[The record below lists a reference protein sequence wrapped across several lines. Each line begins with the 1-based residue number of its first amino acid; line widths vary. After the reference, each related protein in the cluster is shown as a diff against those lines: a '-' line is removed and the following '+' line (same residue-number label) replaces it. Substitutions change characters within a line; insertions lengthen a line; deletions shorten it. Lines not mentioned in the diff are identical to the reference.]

1 MTLFSSYSQYNFG
14 TQQSTTQ
21 SQNVQQTQAS
31 AQHSSHQA
39 ASNGNKVSTSGNQMA
54 SDSLNSN
61 QNMSAPPLPPRKTS
75 PNVADSSVNRSLKP
89 TASVTVT
96 TSLVNLSTNLSS
108 ATSRSSENVT
118 TCEFDVPK
126 GNAPPV
132 PKHKTPTDA
141 NDADNE
147 RTSLTSIGDPAM
159 IIVGEA
165 ETITGI
171 IDTRPLEARK
181 PIVTGND
188 TSSTASDTNK
198 EQKLVTSNCAN
209 NVYHLKLSSNQQQQ
223 QQIQLNA
230 QRHQSYPNYTQ
241 SSQSSSNYRTAT
253 CMDDS
258 MLSKCKEYSDSSLIQ
273 GTKGKFQKS

>member
-1 MTLFSSYSQYNFG
+1 M
-14 TQQSTTQ
+14 
-21 SQNVQQTQAS
+21 QQTQNS
-31 AQHSSHQA
+31 AQHSSHQTA
-39 ASNGNKVSTSGNQMA
+39 GNGNKVSTSSNQLA
-54 SDSLNSN
+54 SDALNAN

-89 TASVTVT
+89 AASVTVT
-96 TSLVNLSTNLSS
+96 TSLVNLTTNLSS
-108 ATSRSSENVT
+108 AISRSSENVT

-132 PKHKTPTDA
+132 PKHKNQTDSTDA
-141 NDADNE
+141 DSE
-147 RTSLTSIGDPAM
+147 RTSLTSIEDPAL

-181 PIVTGND
+181 PIATGND
-188 TSSTASDTNK
+188 TSNNASDTNK

-209 NVYHLKLSSNQQQQ
+209 NLYHLKLSSNQQQQ

-258 MLSKCKEYSDSSLIQ
+258 MLNKCKEDPDSGLSQ